1 MGWPFDIEHKLDKI
15 LALNEEILELDKKI
29 LAAVE
34 ALAATLAPKPAT
46 AIGNLFGKPKE
57 EPKEELKEEPKG
69 EP

>member
-34 ALAATLAPKPAT
+34 ALAPKPAT

-57 EPKEELKEEPKG
+57 EPKG